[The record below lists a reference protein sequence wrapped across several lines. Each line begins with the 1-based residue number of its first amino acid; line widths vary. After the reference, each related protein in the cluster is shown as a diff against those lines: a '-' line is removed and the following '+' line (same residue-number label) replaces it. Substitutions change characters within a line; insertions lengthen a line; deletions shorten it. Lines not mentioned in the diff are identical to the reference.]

1 MARVKT
7 PSQSRRFER
16 KTPSNQRTDDI
27 STGMP
32 CKTLG
37 KHLLDDMTV
46 NVGQSS
52 FEPVVVK
59 GQALVIQ
66 THQVK
71 DGGIEVVN

>member
-1 MARVKT
+1 MRDKT
-7 PSQSRRFER
+7 SRHFER

-27 STGMP
+27 STACPG
-32 CKTLG
+32 KNLG
-37 KHLLDDMTV
+37 KHLPDDVTV

-52 FEPVVVK
+52 LEPVVVK

-71 DGGIEVVN
+71 DGGIEIVN